1 MDNRFMGNG
10 KSLEMFGLSRSGATV
25 ARAPN
30 LQERVATL
38 YETDR
43 EKIFKFLVG
52 QGLDPAKSQELVQEV
67 FLTLFLTLKKGSE
80 IESEQAWLYRVA
92 ANLAVNYWRREGR
105 SMWVEL
111 DSLPEFADRLPS
123 KDLTPEATAVRAQKL
138 RRVATLLAR
147 LPKEQR
153 LGVHL
158 RMQGLRY
165 RDIAKIL
172 GVSVPT
178 VSGLLSTAVERLR
191 RTANE

>member
-1 MDNRFMGNG
+1 MGDV
-10 KSLEMFGLSRSGATV
+10 KSFGAFGLSRRDTSV
-25 ARAPN
+25 AQP
-30 LQERVATL
+30 QTPHERVAAL
-38 YETDR
+38 YEADR
-43 EKIFKFLVG
+43 EKIYKFLVG
-52 QGLDPAKSQELVQEV
+52 QGVDPAKSQELVQEV
-67 FLTLFLTLKKGSE
+67 FFRLFQALRKGIE
-80 IESEQAWLYRVA
+80 VESEQAWLYRVA
-92 ANLAVNYWRREGR
+92 SNLAVDYWRREGR

-111 DSLPEFADRLPS
+111 DSLPAVADRLAS
-123 KDLTPEATAVRAQKL
+123 RDLTPEAAAVKAQKL
-138 RRVATLLAR
+138 RRVSTTLAR

-191 RTANE
+191 RAANE